1 MSDYHIPVLLKES
14 VGFLI
19 ENKGGVYVDVTFGG
33 GGHAKEILKYL
44 NEKGKLFSFDQ
55 DQEALQNSIDDTRF
69 TLINQNFRFLKN
81 SLRLYG
87 VGEVDGV
94 LADLGVSSHQFDT
107 AERGFSTRFEGELDM
122 RMNQKS
128 GKNAKTVLN
137 EYTEKE
143 LADVFYCY
151 GELKDSYRIAKKI
164 IHFRAHSKINTTNAL
179 KEIVLDEIPKFKQN
193 KYLAQVFQA
202 LRIEV
207 NDEMNALKEMLTQA
221 ARLLKPTGKLVVIS
235 YHSLE
240 DRLVKRFIKTG
251 LFQGQPEVDLYGN
264 TDVPLK
270 QVNRKVILP
279 TEEEVQKNNRARS
292 AKLRVAEK
300 NG

>member
-1 MSDYHIPVLLKES
+1 MNKYHVSVLLKDS
-14 VGFLI
+14 VDFLVRNEEGI
-19 ENKGGVYVDVTFGG
+19 YVDATFGG
-33 GGHAKEILKYL
+33 GGHSREILNHL
-44 NEKGKLFSFDQ
+44 NEKGRLFSFDQ
-55 DQEALQNSIDDTRF
+55 DQDAFRNNIEDERF

-81 SLRLYG
+81 ALRMHG
-87 VGEVDGV
+87 VNQVEGV

-107 AERGFSTRFEGELDM
+107 ADRGFSTRFEGVLDM
-122 RMNQKS
+122 RMNQMAT
-128 GKNAKTVLN
+128 KNAKTILN
-137 EYTEKE
+137 SYSEKK
-143 LADVFYCY
+143 LAEVFYYY
-151 GELKDSYRIAKKI
+151 GDLKDSYRIAKKI
-164 IHFRAHSKINTTNAL
+164 ISYRAHSRINTTSDL

-207 NDEMNALKEMLTQA
+207 NDEMETLKEMLTQA
-221 ARLLKPTGKLVVIS
+221 ANILNPGGRLVVIS

-240 DRLVKRFIKTG
+240 DRLVKRFMKTG
-251 LFQGQPEVDLYGN
+251 LFKGQPEVDIYGKSKI
-264 TDVPLK
+264 PLR

-279 TEEEVQKNNRARS
+279 TVEEVKRNNRARS

>member
-14 VGFLI
+14 IGFLL

-33 GGHAKEILKYL
+33 GGHTKEILKHL

-55 DQEALQNSIDDTRF
+55 DQEALQNVIDDTRF

-81 SLRLYG
+81 SLRLYR
-87 VGEVDGV
+87 VGEVDGI

-122 RMNQKS
+122 RMNQKA

-143 LADVFYCY
+143 LANVFYSY

-164 IHFRAHSKINTTNAL
+164 IHSRNHSVIKTTNDL

-202 LRIEV
+202 LRMEV
-207 NDEMNALKEMLTQA
+207 NDEMNALKEMLIQA
-221 ARLLKPTGKLVVIS
+221 ADVLAPGGRLVVIS

-251 LFQGQPEVDLYGN
+251 LFKGYPEADLYGN
-264 TDVPLK
+264 TVVPLK

-279 TEEEVQKNNRARS
+279 TEEEVKKNNRARS

>member
-1 MSDYHIPVLLKES
+1 MSKYHVSVLLKES
-14 VGFLI
+14 VDFLVHK
-19 ENKGGVYVDVTFGG
+19 EQGTYVDVTFGG
-33 GGHAKEILKYL
+33 GGHSREILTRL

-55 DQEALQNSIDDTRF
+55 DQDALDNRIEDDRF

-81 SLRLYG
+81 SLRMYG
-87 VGEVDGV
+87 VNEVEGV

-107 AERGFSTRFEGELDM
+107 AERGFSTRFDGELDM
-122 RMNQKS
+122 RMNQMAT
-128 GKNAKTVLN
+128 KNAKTILN
-137 EYTEKE
+137 DYSEKE
-143 LADVFYCY
+143 LAEVFYYY

-164 IHFRAHSKINTTNAL
+164 MDYRAHSKINTTNDL

-207 NDEMNALKEMLTQA
+207 NDEMDALKEMLVQA
-221 ARLLKPTGKLVVIS
+221 ADVLSPGGKLVVIS

-240 DRLVKRFIKTG
+240 DRLVKRFFKTG
-251 LFQGQPEVDLYGN
+251 LFKGQPEVDMYGRA
-264 TDVPLK
+264 DIPLK

-279 TEEEVQKNNRARS
+279 TEEEIIQNNRARS

>member
-1 MSDYHIPVLLKES
+1 MNKYHVSVLLKDS
-14 VGFLI
+14 VDFLVRN
-19 ENKGGVYVDVTFGG
+19 EEGVYVDATFGG
-33 GGHAKEILKYL
+33 GGHSREILNHL
-44 NEKGKLFSFDQ
+44 NEKGRLFSFDQ
-55 DQEALQNSIDDTRF
+55 DQDAFRNNIEDERF

-81 SLRLYG
+81 ALRMHG
-87 VGEVDGV
+87 VNQVEGV

-107 AERGFSTRFEGELDM
+107 ADRGFSTRFEGVLDM
-122 RMNQKS
+122 RMNQMAT
-128 GKNAKTVLN
+128 KNAKTILN
-137 EYTEKE
+137 SYSEKK
-143 LADVFYCY
+143 LAEVFYYY
-151 GELKDSYRIAKKI
+151 GDLKDSYRIAKKI
-164 IHFRAHSKINTTNAL
+164 ISYRAHSRINTTSDL

-207 NDEMNALKEMLTQA
+207 NDEMETLKEMLTQA
-221 ARLLKPTGKLVVIS
+221 ANILNPGGRLVVIS

-240 DRLVKRFIKTG
+240 DRLVKRFMKTG
-251 LFQGQPEVDLYGN
+251 LFKGQPEVDIYGKSKI
-264 TDVPLK
+264 PLR

-279 TEEEVQKNNRARS
+279 TVEEVKRNNRARS

>member
-1 MSDYHIPVLLKES
+1 MSKYHVSVLLKES
-14 VGFLI
+14 VDFLV
-19 ENKGGVYVDVTFGG
+19 EDNQGVYVDVTFGG
-33 GGHAKEILKYL
+33 GGHSKEILTRL
-44 NEKGKLFSFDQ
+44 ESKGKLLSFDQ
-55 DQEALQNSIDDTRF
+55 DQDALNNKLDDNRF

-81 SLRLYG
+81 ALRMYG
-87 VGEVDGV
+87 VNQVDGV

-107 AERGFSTRFEGELDM
+107 AERGFSTRFDGALDM
-122 RMNQKS
+122 RMNQMAT
-128 GKNAKTVLN
+128 KNAKTILN
-137 EYTEKE
+137 EYSEKE
-143 LADVFYCY
+143 LAEVFFYY

-164 IHFRAHSKINTTNAL
+164 INYRSRSEINTTNDL

-207 NDEMNALKEMLTQA
+207 NEEMSALKEMLAQA
-221 ARLLKPTGKLVVIS
+221 ADVLKPGGKLVVIS

-251 LFQGQPEVDLYGN
+251 MFKGEPEVDMFGRYE
-264 TDVPLK
+264 VPLR

-279 TEEEVQKNNRARS
+279 TDIEIQDNNRARS

-300 NG
+300 NA